1 MLANTGYQ
9 RARAIR
15 FHYLQDEVEVSFDN
29 MSLLSSFIWNSITY
43 PTLANNEIDRMP
55 LADYQARV
63 TAFIALQES
72 LKGITIT
79 DNSRIVNTT
88 DCPIP

>member
-1 MLANTGYQ
+1 MLINTGYQ
-9 RARAIR
+9 RLRAIR
-15 FHYLQDEVEVSFDN
+15 FHYMQDEVEVSFEDV
-29 MSLLSSFIWNSITY
+29 SLLDSFTWDSVTY
-43 PTLANNEIDRMP
+43 PSLSNNEIDRIP
-55 LADYQARV
+55 LVDYQARV

-72 LKGITIT
+72 LQGISII

>member
-1 MLANTGYQ
+1 MYINTGYQ
-9 RARAIR
+9 RARVLR
-15 FHYLQDEVEVSFDN
+15 LHYLQDNIEISFDDV
-29 MSLLSSFIWNSITY
+29 SLLPSFTWDSLTY
-43 PTLANNEIDRMP
+43 PALENNEIDRLA